1 MYDQFYGLQGRPF
14 QLTPDPHYYFE
25 SATHRK
31 ALSYLGYGLA
41 QGEGFIV
48 ITGDIGAGKTTLVGH
63 LMQTIDPARLTAVK
77 IVSTQVEGDDM
88 LRLAAQSFGLATD
101 GQSKAAILHQ
111 VEGFLYAQARAGR
124 RTLLIVDEAQNLPVS
139 AVEELRMLS
148 NFQLGGQSLL
158 QIFLLGQPEFRDLI
172 RSPELEQLRQRVIAT
187 HHLEPMMAQEV
198 EPYVLHRLSIAGWN
212 GNPAFTPAA
221 FSALYA
227 ATGGV
232 PRRLNALV
240 SRVLLLGAIEQL
252 HLIDEDVV
260 GAVVADMGLDVDVAP
275 EPVVASTLDTVE
287 EWDAPEEDVIEEEP
301 VSIADPIEPEEAV
314 SVAEPEEEPAFAA
327 AEVDLVEEA
336 PFAVADVDRL
346 EDEIELVDEVPMMES
361 VEPETEIAAFEPE
374 AEEAE
379 EAEEP
384 VEAEIEE
391 TEETEE
397 AVAFAVADTVEEP
410 EPEATRPAFL
420 RPIAL
425 VQQEPDEEDA
435 EIFDLRDI
443 DTSARVTPFLRPVTD
458 GNVAPFAPPVS
469 ERVVASFAAPV
480 TVDESEDEPVEAFA
494 EEDEALELEQAI
506 AVDTGIETLRSDMLT
521 EIEALRAEIASLRA
535 MQAHAP
541 FAQPAPQAQP
551 EIDPE
556 ALKGC
561 FTLIEERLASLEFR
575 AEEQDTALRRVL
587 TLLVDWVEREEQ
599 LADAQAVA

>member
-88 LRLAAQSFGLATD
+88 LRLVAQSFGLATD

-227 ATGGV
+227 ATGGL

-275 EPVVASTLDTVE
+275 EPVAASTLDTVE
-287 EWDAPEEDVIEEEP
+287 EWDAQEEDVIEEEP
-301 VSIADPIEPEEAV
+301 VSVADPVGQEEAV
-314 SVAEPEEEPAFAA
+314 AFAEPEEE
-327 AEVDLVEEA
+327 EA
-336 PFAVADVDRL
+336 PFAAADVDGL
-346 EDEIELVDEVPMMES
+346 EDEIDLVDEVPMMES
-361 VEPETEIAAFEPE
+361 VDPETEIAAVEP
-374 AEEAE
+374 EAE

-391 TEETEE
+391 AEET
-397 AVAFAVADTVEEP
+397 VAFAVSDTVEEP
-410 EPEATRPAFL
+410 EPEPEAARPAFL

-425 VQQEPDEEDA
+425 VQQETDEEDA

-443 DTSARVTPFLRPVTD
+443 DTSARVTPFLRPVAD

-480 TVDESEDEPVEAFA
+480 TVDESDDEPVGASA

-506 AVDTGIETLRSDMLT
+506 AVDTGIDALRSDMLT

-541 FAQPAPQAQP
+541 FAQPTPQAQP